1 MLIIPKILCRK
12 GTGKPF
18 QRVSSGESPGYP
30 EAVCVL
36 KQLLIVPGDIVTL
49 DGNAPSHVSE
59 CASWKLVT
67 KRAKHDLCKVLK
79 GKTLLS
85 AMYGIYTVTFIAD
98 VFVAGPKKFQDPSC
112 EEFREQR
119 RRKSYNTTG
128 DEGLAIKK
136 KHAQISAF
144 PQKAPVPTK
153 NYFAPLRTKMD
164 YTESVVEGTSFASTG
179 IQQGQEVPTT
189 KAGRS
194 PPNVLT
200 SIVKLMNQ

>member
-1 MLIIPKILCRK
+1 M
-12 GTGKPF
+12 
-18 QRVSSGESPGYP
+18 
-30 EAVCVL
+30 
-36 KQLLIVPGDIVTL
+36 IVPGDIVTL
-49 DGNAPSHVSE
+49 DGNVPSHVSE

-67 KRAKHDLCKVLK
+67 KRAKHDKENLCKVLK

-98 VFVAGPKKFQDPSC
+98 VLVAGPKKFQDPSC
-112 EEFREQR
+112 EEFRAQR
-119 RRKSYNTTG
+119 QRKRYNTTG

-136 KHAQISAF
+136 THAQTSAL

-189 KAGRS
+189 RAGRS